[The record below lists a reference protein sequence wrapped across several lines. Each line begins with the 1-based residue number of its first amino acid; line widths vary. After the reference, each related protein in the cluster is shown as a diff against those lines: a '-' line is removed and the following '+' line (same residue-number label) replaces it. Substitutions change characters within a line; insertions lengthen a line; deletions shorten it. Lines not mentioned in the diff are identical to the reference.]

1 MKRVTEHGNFCGSPK
16 WTADSRHVIAYCMTA
31 EQTLA
36 NRRPAP
42 EPGNDTR
49 LVSIDVDQRTAS
61 DLPAGPGVKINPS
74 PLPGNDIGYVRKDT
88 AGTGAGIYYTS
99 GKTRTEGRRA
109 RGRMVTRRQRASSFH
124 KRLTAPPT
132 IWLTDVQPQ
141 PRLRA
146 DAHGR
151 PAVVQPGGRPLRDDR
166 PAARNDGV
174 LGTGV
179 AVAVAGA
186 DEIRRHLSGQGAQ
199 RSRRRSGRRA
209 ATRSSSASA
218 SSTRSSTGSTVS
230 S

>member
-1 MKRVTEHGNFCGSPK
+1 MPFAYGRWEHLQVVDVYVIRPDGSSLKRVTEHGNFCGSPK

-49 LVSIDVDQRTAS
+49 LVSIDVSSGTAS
-61 DLPAGPGVKINPS
+61 DLPAGPGVKMNPS

-99 GKTRTEGRRA
+99 GKTGPKGDVRA
-109 RGRMVTRRQRASSFH
+109 AAWSPDGSRVVFH

-132 IWLTDVQPQ
+132 IWRRTFSRNPGYELTLTSALPSFNPAGDRFVTI
-141 PRLRA
+141 A
-146 DAHGR
+146 R
-151 PAVVQPGGRPLRDDR
+151 PPGTT
-166 PAARNDGV
+166 GV

-179 AVAVAGA
+179 AVAVLA
-186 DEIRRHLSGQGAQ
+186 
-199 RSRRRSGRRA
+199 
-209 ATRSSSASA
+209 
-218 SSTRSSTGSTVS
+218 
-230 S
+230 